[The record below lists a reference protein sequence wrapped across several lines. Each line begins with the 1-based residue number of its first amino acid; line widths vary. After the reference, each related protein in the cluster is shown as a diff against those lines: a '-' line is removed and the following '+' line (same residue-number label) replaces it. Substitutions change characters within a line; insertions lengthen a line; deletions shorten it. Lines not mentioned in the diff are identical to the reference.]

1 MGSHR
6 EGSEHQGRLMAKPP
20 PAQGMALGA
29 SGRSLANRVA
39 DELLHHII
47 SGAFAPGDPL
57 PAERDLAQKLEVGR
71 GSLREALRALS
82 FLGVIEIQHGGRA
95 RIAPADLETLLRPLG
110 LFLRLRNEGMHT
122 LLEARTVFET
132 AAARIAATRIDAR
145 ALARLGKLLERKKAA
160 AVGGKV
166 SRSID
171 LDAEFHQVVVEA
183 TGNAFLIEIG
193 RNLYELGRAGRA
205 QTSQSAQVTNDFLQ
219 DHEDIV
225 EALRRADAQ
234 AAGRAME
241 RHMAHIR
248 RHLKDMET
256 ASADA
261 SAHPEED

>member
-1 MGSHR
+1 
-6 EGSEHQGRLMAKPP
+6 MAKPP
-20 PAQGMALGA
+20 AAQEATRGA
-29 SGRSLANRVA
+29 TGRSLANRVA

-57 PAERDLAQKLEVGR
+57 PAERDLAQTLEVGR

-95 RIAPADLETLLRPLG
+95 RIAPVDLETLLRPLG

-122 LLEARTVFET
+122 LLEARTVFEP

-145 ALARLGKLLERKKAA
+145 ALAKLDKLLERKKAA
-160 AVGGKV
+160 ALGGKV

-171 LDAEFHQVVVEA
+171 LDAEFHQVIVEA

-193 RNLYELGRAGRA
+193 HNLYELGRVGRA
-205 QTSQSAQVTNDFLQ
+205 QTSHSAQVAGDFMQ

-225 EALRRADAQ
+225 AALRSGDAR

-241 RHMAHIR
+241 RHMAHIQQ
-248 RHLKDMET
+248 HLQDME
-256 ASADA
+256 AAAADA
-261 SAHPEED
+261 SQNPEED